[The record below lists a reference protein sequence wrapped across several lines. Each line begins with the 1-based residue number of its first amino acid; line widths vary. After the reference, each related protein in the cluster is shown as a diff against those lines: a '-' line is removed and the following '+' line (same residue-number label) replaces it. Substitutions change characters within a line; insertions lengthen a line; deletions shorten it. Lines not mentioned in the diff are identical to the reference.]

1 VAKLEV
7 LAGDFTNGGFHEV
20 MFGQFKM
27 LRPQPKIDSWL
38 SVFLSWLDDIEYEFI
53 PFAEI
58 AEMEKATEESITRLG
73 GAVGWGLA
81 GSLAFGGVGMLAGL
95 LRGGKAKEVMFVC
108 TFVDGRKMIAKTDSK
123 TYERILAKC
132 LENIHSPQDFAIRQ
146 QQCAERKLKNPAKTA
161 AQIQKTRWMKVG
173 KAVLFLLFVGMA
185 LYWFNHAKPR
195 TNEMQK
201 SAVMQQLS
209 E

>member
-1 VAKLEV
+1 MAKLEV

-81 GSLAFGGVGMLAGL
+81 GSLVFGGVGMLAGL

-123 TYERILAKC
+123 TYERILAKY
-132 LENIHSPQDFAIRQ
+132 LENIHSPQDFSIRQ
-146 QQCAERKLKNPAKTA
+146 QQCAERKLKNPAKTV
-161 AQIQKTRWMKVG
+161 AQIKKTRLIKVG
-173 KAVLFLLFVGMA
+173 RAVLFSLIVGA
-185 LYWFNHAKPR
+185 LLYWAGNAKPR
-195 TNEMQK
+195 GNDTQRN
-201 SAVMQQLS
+201 AVKQQLS